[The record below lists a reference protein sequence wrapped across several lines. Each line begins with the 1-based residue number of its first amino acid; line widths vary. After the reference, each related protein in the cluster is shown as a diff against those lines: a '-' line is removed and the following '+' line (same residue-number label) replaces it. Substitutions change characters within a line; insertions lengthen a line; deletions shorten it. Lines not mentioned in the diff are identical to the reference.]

1 MIPPGSMI
9 GVLGGGQLGKMFADA
24 ARRLGYRVAVW
35 DPDPEAPG
43 LRGADLALSVPF
55 TDRSAFAAFS
65 SHVQAVT
72 YEWENIPIALCE
84 ALEQTLPV
92 RPASRILR
100 ILQNRIDQKKFL
112 TERGFPVAPYREVR
126 APNELV
132 QSEVFG
138 FPCVCKAATSGY
150 DGKGQWRLNTVEELE
165 TLRAE
170 LQQTE
175 RGASQWILEQWIPFE
190 KEVSVIVVRSHQ
202 GECRVYPVG
211 ENVHEDGIL
220 RTTRIPADL
229 EPPLLERTM
238 TLGRSV
244 IEALDG
250 VGVFCVEMF
259 LIPNGQCS
267 INEIAPRPHNSGHYS
282 LDACTVS
289 QFEQQVRAVCHL
301 PLGEVRLLSPAVMV
315 NLLGDTFTR
324 IQAEEQFK
332 SILQRP
338 GTAVHF
344 YGKRVVRPGRKMGHV
359 TVMAEKIETAWDVAE
374 SLLM

>member
-1 MIPPGSMI
+1 MI
-9 GVLGGGQLGKMFADA
+9 GVLGGGQLGMMFADA
-24 ARRLGYRVAVW
+24 ARRLGYRLAVW

-55 TDRSAFAAFS
+55 SDRSAFTAFS
-65 SHVQAVT
+65 THVHAVT

-84 ALEQTLPV
+84 ELEQTLPV
-92 RPASRILR
+92 RPASRVLR
-100 ILQNRIDQKKFL
+100 ILQNRIDQKNFL
-112 TERGFPVAPYREVR
+112 TEQGFPVAPYREVR
-126 APNELV
+126 TPNDLV
-132 QSEVFG
+132 PSEEVG
-138 FPCVCKAATSGY
+138 FPCICKAATSGY
-150 DGKGQWRLNTVEELE
+150 DGKGQWRLNTAEELG

-170 LQQTE
+170 FQQKD
-175 RGASQWILEQWIPFE
+175 RGTGQWILEKWMPFE
-190 KEVSVIVVRSHQ
+190 KEVSVIVVRSHR

-229 EPPLLERTM
+229 EPSLLEKAM
-238 TLGRSV
+238 NLGRSA
-244 IEALDG
+244 IEALEG

-259 LIPNGQCS
+259 LVPHGQFS

-315 NLLGDTFTR
+315 NLLGDTVTR
-324 IQAEEQFK
+324 IQTEDQFK

-359 TVMAEKIETAWDVAE
+359 TVMAEKIETAGDIAE
-374 SLLM
+374 NLLI